1 MKLLTDA
8 TLNRDATVSRSR
20 RLDFRMKSNR
30 AVLGQI
36 ASPSSPRVAT
46 GRTVTRVG
54 LMTPNLP
61 YNGTSS
67 PRTTRTDCDHLK
79 THMRRYFFNITNGI
93 RTVVD
98 ADRVQL
104 EDEEGV
110 RLEALE
116 MVADLR
122 EESHITGTDWSG
134 WRVIVRDENGCECFE
149 VKF

>member
-1 MKLLTDA
+1 MRSLL
-8 TLNRDATVSRSR
+8 
-20 RLDFRMKSNR
+20 RL
-30 AVLGQI
+30 
-36 ASPSSPRVAT
+36 
-46 GRTVTRVG
+46 
-54 LMTPNLP
+54 
-61 YNGTSS
+61 
-67 PRTTRTDCDHLK
+67 
-79 THMRRYFFNITNGI
+79 TNDI

-98 ADRVQL
+98 ADGVQL
-104 EDEEGV
+104 EDEEAM